1 MAIRALD
8 TLITQS
14 FPTGVDLNT
23 QSNGN
28 GGGGAGEEGKF
39 LLASA
44 GNDNMV
50 LDTKTNTHRHFI
62 FQEPIKLTTNSD
74 FALPVVLYCF
84 VNLIVACILTR
95 WSHSIERCLFAPQS
109 TGDHLGWGPVCG
121 AALSAG
127 PLRECGRGETL

>member
-50 LDTKTNTHRHFI
+50 LDTKTRTDTSFFKN
-62 FQEPIKLTTNSD
+62 QLN
-74 FALPVVLYCF
+74 
-84 VNLIVACILTR
+84 
-95 WSHSIERCLFAPQS
+95 
-109 TGDHLGWGPVCG
+109 
-121 AALSAG
+121 
-127 PLRECGRGETL
+127 